1 MATSD
6 DTAVTGK
13 PSDVFESPSKPLL
26 LSTYIDDFHHHSPPP
41 SESDPSSSSHYP
53 TTITYNYHSSRSV
66 KDLPILILFLL
77 FAISTF
83 AFGIFASVN
92 RNPNS
97 PSSVSAFVYD
107 IRTDSCIKDG
117 TSSVTG
123 DARVLF
129 LNLLRSD
136 SGYILKNLILTVVV
150 TLILSIP
157 LSVFVLFSLK
167 HYAKQL
173 VYISLPFFILV
184 PIFIDLYWFVAC
196 TVNSTCSEK
205 FPLGYRIIV
214 LVFVLVVIGM
224 IVWIFM
230 LNWSRVEL
238 TVRIIRV
245 SADAL
250 SNNLGLF
257 GVLPV
262 MILGLLA
269 YFVPIVVFLVFA
281 RLNGEIVPTEKYGK
295 VFCEWKQDSWVP
307 AYYAL
312 AILTM
317 LWSAAAMVE
326 AQVYVISG
334 TIAQWYFS
342 KEDSRVKR
350 SIRSSL
356 RNAFGPSSGTICF
369 SGLLIG
375 IVRIVRGAV
384 DTAANEDASG
394 MVNVVLRCC
403 VNALL
408 SAFEFLNK
416 FTINFA
422 AITGEAYCASARLS
436 YELLRRNLLSA
447 VVVEIVSTR
456 LLAAIIFVLSAVY
469 AIVVCVILKAATD
482 LGVDSYFVAV
492 VAFVVVL
499 VILGLLVH
507 VLDNV
512 IDTVYICYAVDR
524 DKGEVCKADVHEIY
538 VHLPISRNHNPSYL
552 NARTPLLV

>member
-1 MATSD
+1 MASSAAAT
-6 DTAVTGK
+6 TTVTE
-13 PSDVFESPSKPLL
+13 PPSKPL

-53 TTITYNYHSSRSV
+53 TSITYNNHSNRPF
-66 KDLPILILFLL
+66 KDLPFLLLFLL
-77 FAISTF
+77 FLISTF
-83 AFGIFASVN
+83 SFGIFASIN
-92 RNPNS
+92 HNPNT
-97 PSSVSAFVYD
+97 PSSVSSFIYD
-107 IRTDSCIKDG
+107 IRTDSCIKDRITDDNNNNRMCIG
-117 TSSVTG
+117 LLP
-123 DARVLF
+123 VL
-129 LNLLRSD
+129 
-136 SGYILKNLILTVVV
+136 LI
-150 TLILSIP
+150 P
-157 LSVFVLFSLK
+157 
-167 HYAKQL
+167 
-173 VYISLPFFILV
+173 
-184 PIFIDLYWFVAC
+184 
-196 TVNSTCSEK
+196 
-205 FPLGYRIIV
+205 
-214 LVFVLVVIGM
+214 LVVIVIM
-224 IVWIFM
+224 VMVWIIVV
-230 LNWSRVEL
+230 NWSRVEL

-262 MILGLLA
+262 MSLGLVA
-269 YFVPIVVFLVFA
+269 YFVPIVVFLVYA
-281 RLNGEIVPTEKYGK
+281 RLNGEIVPREKRGK
-295 VFCEWKQDSWVP
+295 VVCEWEQDGWVP

-342 KEDSRVKR
+342 KDDSRVKR

-356 RNAFGPSSGTICF
+356 RNAFGPSAGTICF
-369 SGLLIG
+369 SGLLIAV
-375 IVRIVRGAV
+375 VRIVRGAV

-394 MVNVVLRCC
+394 MINLVLRCC

-422 AITGEAYCASARLS
+422 AITGEAYCASARLT

-456 LLAAIIFVLSAVY
+456 LLAAIVFVLSAIY

-482 LGVDSYFVAV
+482 LGVDSYFVAA
-492 VAFVVVL
+492 VAFVLVL
-499 VILGLLVH
+499 VILGFLVH

-512 IDTVYICYAVDR
+512 IDTVYICYAIDR
-524 DKGEVCKADVHEIY
+524 DKGEVCKADVHDIY
-538 VHLPISRNHNPSYL
+538 VNLPISRNHNPAYL
-552 NARTPLLV
+552 NVRTPLLV

>member
-1 MATSD
+1 MASSD
-6 DTAVTGK
+6 DVTGK
-13 PSDVFESPSKPLL
+13 SPDPPSKPLL
-26 LSTYIDDFHHHSPPP
+26 FPYIDEFHHHHSPPP

-53 TTITYNYHSSRSV
+53 TTITYNYSPRPI
-66 KDLPILILFLL
+66 KDLTFLLLFLL
-77 FAISTF
+77 FVISTF
-83 AFGIFASVN
+83 AFGIFASIN
-92 RNPNS
+92 RNPNP
-97 PSSVSAFVYD
+97 PSSVSAFSYD
-107 IRTDSCIKDG
+107 IRTDSCVK
-117 TSSVTG
+117 TG
-123 DARVLF
+123 NRVSFFNLF
-129 LNLLRSD
+129 LSD

-157 LSVFVLFSLK
+157 ISLFVVFSLK

-173 VYISLPFFILV
+173 VIL
-184 PIFIDLYWFVAC
+184 
-196 TVNSTCSEK
+196 
-205 FPLGYRIIV
+205 V
-214 LVFVLVVIGM
+214 LVFVLLVVGVM
-224 IVWIFM
+224 VWIIVV
-230 LNWSRVEL
+230 NWSRVEL
-238 TVRIIRV
+238 TVKIIRV

-262 MILGLLA
+262 MSLGLVI
-269 YFVPIVVFLVFA
+269 YFAPIVLFLVFA
-281 RLNGEIVPTEKYGK
+281 RLNGEFVPRGKRGK
-295 VFCEWKQDSWVP
+295 VFCEWEQDGWVP

-342 KEDSRVKR
+342 KDDSRVKR

-369 SGLLIG
+369 SGLLIA

-384 DTAANEDASG
+384 DTAANEDARG

-416 FTINFA
+416 FTINFS
-422 AITGEAYCASARLS
+422 AITGEAYCASARFA
-436 YELLRRNLLSA
+436 YELLRRNLLSV
-447 VVVEIVSTR
+447 VVVEVVSTR
-456 LLAAIIFVLSAVY
+456 LLAAIVFVISAIY

-482 LGVDSYFVAV
+482 LGVDSYFVAAV
-492 VAFVVVL
+492 SFVVVL
-499 VILGLLVH
+499 VILGFLVH

-512 IDTVYICYAVDR
+512 IDTVYICYAIDR

-538 VHLPISRNHNPSYL
+538 VHLPISRNHNPAYL

>member
-1 MATSD
+1 MASSD
-6 DTAVTGK
+6 DVTGK
-13 PSDVFESPSKPLL
+13 SPDPPSKPLL
-26 LSTYIDDFHHHSPPP
+26 FPYIDEFHHHHSPPP

-53 TTITYNYHSSRSV
+53 TTITYNYSPRPI
-66 KDLPILILFLL
+66 KDLTFLLLFLL
-77 FAISTF
+77 FVISTF
-83 AFGIFASVN
+83 AFGIFASIN
-92 RNPNS
+92 RNPNP
-97 PSSVSAFVYD
+97 PSSVSAFSYD
-107 IRTDSCIKDG
+107 IRTDSCVK
-117 TSSVTG
+117 TEN
-123 DARVLF
+123 RVLF
-129 LNLLRSD
+129 FNLFLSD

-157 LSVFVLFSLK
+157 ISLFVVFSLK

-173 VYISLPFFILV
+173 VYASLPFVVLV
-184 PIFIDLYWFVAC
+184 PVCLDVYWFVAC
-196 TVNSTCSEK
+196 TVNDTCSER
-205 FPLGYRIIV
+205 FALVYRILV
-214 LVFVLVVIGM
+214 LVFVLLVVGVM
-224 IVWIFM
+224 VWIIVV
-230 LNWSRVEL
+230 NWSRVEL
-238 TVRIIRV
+238 TVKIIRV

-262 MILGLLA
+262 MSLGLVI
-269 YFVPIVVFLVFA
+269 YFAPIVLFLVFA
-281 RLNGEIVPTEKYGK
+281 RLNGEFVPRGKRGK
-295 VFCEWKQDSWVP
+295 VFCEWEQDGWVP

-342 KEDSRVKR
+342 KDDSRVKR

-369 SGLLIG
+369 SGLLIA

-416 FTINFA
+416 FTINFV
-422 AITGEAYCASARLS
+422 AITGEAYCASAKFA
-436 YELLRRNLLSA
+436 YELLRRNLLSV
-447 VVVEIVSTR
+447 VVVEVVSTR
-456 LLAAIIFVLSAVY
+456 LLAAIVFVISAVY

-482 LGVDSYFVAV
+482 LGVDSYFVAAV
-492 VAFVVVL
+492 SFVVVL
-499 VILGLLVH
+499 VILGFLVH

-512 IDTVYICYAVDR
+512 IDTVYICYAIDR

-538 VHLPISRNHNPSYL
+538 VHLPISRNHNPAYL

>member
-1 MATSD
+1 MASSD
-6 DTAVTGK
+6 DTTLAGK
-13 PSDVFESPSKPLL
+13 SSGVYEPPSKPLM
-26 LSTYIDDFHHHSPPP
+26 STYIDEFHHHHSPPP
-41 SESDPSSSSHYP
+41 SESDPSSSHYP
-53 TTITYNYHSSRSV
+53 TNITYNHQSSRPI
-66 KDLPILILFLL
+66 KDLPFLLLFLL
-77 FAISTF
+77 FVISTF

-92 RNPNS
+92 KNPNS

-107 IRTDSCIKDG
+107 IRIDSCIKDRA
-117 TSSVTG
+117 VIG
-123 DARVLF
+123 DRGLF

-136 SGYILKNLILTVVV
+136 SGYLLKNLILTLVV

-157 LSVFVLFSLK
+157 ISLFLLFSLK

-173 VYISLPFFILV
+173 VYISLPFFVIV
-184 PIFIDLYWFVAC
+184 PIFLDLYWFVAC
-196 TVNSTCSEK
+196 TINSTCSEK

-214 LVFVLVVIGM
+214 MVFVLLVIGV
-224 IVWIFM
+224 IVWIFV
-230 LNWSRVEL
+230 LNWGRVEL

-262 MILGLLA
+262 MILGLIA
-269 YFVPIVVFLVFA
+269 YFVPIVVFLVYA
-281 RLNGEIVPTEKYGK
+281 RLNGEIVPKENHGK
-295 VFCEWKQDSWVP
+295 IFCQWKQDSWVP

-342 KEDSRVKR
+342 KEDSRIKR

-356 RNAFGPSSGTICF
+356 RNAFGPSAGTICF
-369 SGLLIG
+369 SGLLIAV
-375 IVRIVRGAV
+375 VRIVRGAV

-394 MVNVVLRCC
+394 MINVILKCC

-422 AITGEAYCASARLS
+422 AITGEAYCSSARLT

-456 LLAAIIFVLSAVY
+456 LLAAIIFVLSVIY
-469 AIVVCVILKAATD
+469 AIVVCVILNAASD

-492 VAFVVVL
+492 VTFVVML
-499 VILGLLVH
+499 VILGFLVH

-512 IDTVYICYAVDR
+512 IDTVYICYAIDR
-524 DKGEVCKADVHEIY
+524 DKGEVCKTDVHEIY
-538 VHLPISRNHNPSYL
+538 VHLPISRNHSPSYL